1 MGQRTRRGH
10 LLVGSAAEGGDH
22 EAEGRRKLTE
32 KNLDLI
38 VDNDILGKQTGF
50 DVETNQVTLIDKA
63 DSLVLPLLSKED
75 TADRIWDKVVALLGA
90 AT

>member
-1 MGQRTRRGH
+1 M
-10 LLVGSAAEGGDH
+10 
-22 EAEGRRKLTE
+22 
-32 KNLDLI
+32 
-38 VDNDILGKQTGF
+38 
-50 DVETNQVTLIDKA
+50 ETNQVTLIDKA